1 MSKNDTATPSNKL
14 FKEPLMSIKNVI
26 PNVILAPTDEQE
38 EFLKSLTT

>member
-1 MSKNDTATPSNKL
+1 MSKHDTVPQSNKL